1 MSDKLSKFVQW
12 FLYLLLGLSAIMGVL
27 FYTNTEGNIELFLY
41 WGYFLFI
48 LVLAT
53 TVLVAAMNVLQNP
66 KGSVKLLI
74 ALALMAIIFFI
85 SYSVSTNTFTPAMLE
100 KMDTSA
106 TTVRFVGAGLFILYV
121 MGVGAIAV
129 ILYTTVA
136 KLFK

>member
-27 FYTNTEGNIELFLY
+27 FYTNTESNIELFLY

-53 TVLVAAMNVLQNP
+53 TIFIAAMNIFQNP

-74 ALALMAIIFFI
+74 ALALMAIVFFI
-85 SYSVSTNTFTPAMLE
+85 SYSVSTNSFSPAMLE
-100 KMDTSA
+100 KMETTAS
-106 TTVRFVGAGLFILYV
+106 TVRFVGAGLFILYV
-121 MGVGAIAV
+121 MGIVAIGAI
-129 ILYTTVA
+129 IFTTIA
-136 KLFK
+136 KFFK